1 MQLGCNISTNNE
13 AEYHLLNRGLEIAIR
28 EGYQRLQIEGDSKL
42 VIDTIKQLQQG
53 VIAEKLRKSWRM
65 AWVITEVEKQLQRLA
80 YTVSSHVKRKGNALV
95 DLLTNWG
102 CQNKEHQLDAGEA

>member
-1 MQLGCNISTNNE
+1 MDCGIATNNE
-13 AEYHLLNRGLEIAIR
+13 VEYHALNRRLEIAIR

-53 VIAEKLRKSWRM
+53 VTTKKLSKSWKT

-80 YTVSSHVKRKGNALV
+80 YTISSHVKRKGNALV
-95 DLLTNWG
+95 NLLVN
-102 CQNKEHQLDAGEA
+102 